1 MVVFEDLNAFLQ
13 TYQYLTKKFPENPV
27 SKNAFLTVC
36 RLIDNSKDIEDI
48 NSLCP
53 YGGIIGPGNSCLNN
67 YLYFSK
73 IIRVHAIF
81 HDAFGFMK
89 TTYDTGPGYIYMLPN
104 LPNHFLLGHISG
116 IAYWS
121 FVKIV
126 NSNLFDKLPF

>member
-13 TYQYLTKKFPENPV
+13 TYQDLTKKFPENPV

-89 TTYDTGPGYIYMLPN
+89 TTYDTCYQIYQIIFFSVILVELPTG
-104 LPNHFLLGHISG
+104 LL
-116 IAYWS
+116 
-121 FVKIV
+121 
-126 NSNLFDKLPF
+126 LKLSIQIFSTNYLSDDNI